1 MSIASP
7 SIALPEV
14 SAARAARPAP
24 SRLALL
30 FAVIL
35 VTSVAAVSLSVVSYL
50 RPAGEGDIGLA
61 YRDIEPMRGFLWV
74 FFVVGGVQ
82 LIVGVCAA
90 ALAGWILTPAR
101 GARWATVGGSMIWLG
116 AAVYGVGI
124 GGWAAFYYFASD
136 SSALDAAT
144 ATALIDRANDDLRLL
159 VVPIAGAALVML
171 GSLVLA
177 VGLWRACSV
186 PRWVVVFGVAAS
198 LATIVLAP
206 STLPG
211 VVAEAI
217 SAVTTAAVGWYAW
230 KPWAGTPA
238 ADA

>member
-7 SIALPEV
+7 SIALPEA
-14 SAARAARPAP
+14 SAARVARPAP

-35 VTSVAAVSLSVVSYL
+35 VTSVAAVVLSVVSYL
-50 RPAGEGDIGLA
+50 RPAGNSDIGLA
-61 YRDIEPMRGFLWV
+61 YRDIEPMRGYLWA

-90 ALAGWILTPAR
+90 ALAGWILAPAR

-136 SSALDAAT
+136 TSALNPAT
-144 ATALIDRANDDLRLL
+144 ATSLIDHANDDPRLL
-159 VVPIAGAALVML
+159 AVPIGGAALIML

-177 VGLWRACSV
+177 VGLWRARTV
-186 PRWVVVFGVAAS
+186 PRWVVVFGIAAS
-198 LATIVLAP
+198 LATILLPP
-206 STLPG
+206 STAAG
-211 VVAEAI
+211 VIGETVSSITTIAI
-217 SAVTTAAVGWYAW
+217 GWYAW
-230 KPWAGTPA
+230 KPWAGASA
-238 ADA
+238 ASR